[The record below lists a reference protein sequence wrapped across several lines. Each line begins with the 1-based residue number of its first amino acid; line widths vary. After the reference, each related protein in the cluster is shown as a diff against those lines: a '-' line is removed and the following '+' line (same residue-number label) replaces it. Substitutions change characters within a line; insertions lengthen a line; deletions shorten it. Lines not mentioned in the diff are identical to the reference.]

1 MMQAE
6 PFGGLQRESGDV
18 LAEMNRRANN
28 ERPRPIETNMIHQKA
43 RRDRMEIRTGKRSNK
58 RWRERGVYCQVEMA
72 VLTRNSL
79 MIVYFGEGGGRMKAI
94 ELLTAKFLW
103 SIPITNNQ

>member
-43 RRDRMEIRTGKRSNK
+43 RRDRMEIRTRGKEVTRDG
-58 RWRERGVYCQVEMA
+58 ERGGFTV
-72 VLTRNSL
+72 
-79 MIVYFGEGGGRMKAI
+79 K
-94 ELLTAKFLW
+94 
-103 SIPITNNQ
+103 